1 MPILRE
7 LDIRCWPPEEKPC
20 ADVLKNCC
28 CIPQHY
34 LYHLPRIKTKAIWK
48 IILAPKLSEQMQVT
62 GQDSIVLSLQDDG
75 PKVDQVRK
83 GAGGVAMIGIPFDF
97 EKYRQSTP
105 EKKKEILL
113 DMLHDT
119 LVRIA
124 KDSGWEIAAFQKAYE
139 GVRADGLDFIARWG
153 KKWSPSRRRYAVVE
167 YRFGLENIELYMI
180 VTDKSNQELARQK
193 LTEFPA
199 TAFALAQ
206 VLSELAWRDEHHVRL
221 TSMQSRSLV
230 KYTSQGVF
238 FKHNRGPVLS
248 VTIEGEDVPRGRYDN
263 KAIVWELTVA

>member
-153 KKWSPSRRRYAVVE
+153 KK
-167 YRFGLENIELYMI
+167 
-180 VTDKSNQELARQK
+180 
-193 LTEFPA
+193 
-199 TAFALAQ
+199 
-206 VLSELAWRDEHHVRL
+206 
-221 TSMQSRSLV
+221 
-230 KYTSQGVF
+230 
-238 FKHNRGPVLS
+238 
-248 VTIEGEDVPRGRYDN
+248 
-263 KAIVWELTVA
+263 